1 MYDRQCQEIAV
12 LVLTKLIIPYKGC
25 SGQKGW
31 KLRQVF
37 KMILARWRSQPIK
50 SRNMEIWSIRWWAQ
64 GISLKINLRTYFLCL
79 WLLLF
84 PKFSQNLWASL
95 NLVCLSFP
103 CSFNVPFVRFLWE
116 LLELCGD
123 DVKPESDPQEYSSNV
138 TRKALFFFFF
148 RRPQIE
154 ELDEE
159 TFPDKSP
166 SDFDDGT
173 D

>member
-1 MYDRQCQEIAV
+1 MTHNLWVIIK
-12 LVLTKLIIPYKGC
+12 LVYP
-25 SGQKGW
+25 
-31 KLRQVF
+31 
-37 KMILARWRSQPIK
+37 
-50 SRNMEIWSIRWWAQ
+50 SI
-64 GISLKINLRTYFLCL
+64 LKISTVFFCIKIVLCYSRIEFWVISPKPVITTYFLCL

-103 CSFNVPFVRFLWE
+103 CSLSVPFDRLLCE
-116 LLELCGD
+116 LLVLWGD
-123 DVKPESDPQEYSSNV
+123 EVKPESDPQEYSSNV
-138 TRKALFFFFF
+138 IRKALFFFFF

-154 ELDEE
+154 ELDED

>member
-1 MYDRQCQEIAV
+1 MSHNKACIPVDLKKISTVSFCIKIV
-12 LVLTKLIIPYKGC
+12 NKKSSIFGLFMLLTFWIWVINPKLVIT
-25 SGQKGW
+25 
-31 KLRQVF
+31 
-37 KMILARWRSQPIK
+37 
-50 SRNMEIWSIRWWAQ
+50 
-64 GISLKINLRTYFLCL
+64 TYFLCL

-103 CSFNVPFVRFLWE
+103 CSLSVPFARLLCE
-116 LLELCGD
+116 LLVLWGD
-123 DVKPESDPQEYSSNV
+123 EVKPESDPQEYSSNV
-138 TRKALFFFFF
+138 IRKALFFFFF

-154 ELDEE
+154 ELDED

>member
-1 MYDRQCQEIAV
+1 M
-12 LVLTKLIIPYKGC
+12 LIIKFVWP
-25 SGQKGW
+25 S
-31 KLRQVF
+31 
-37 KMILARWRSQPIK
+37 M
-50 SRNMEIWSIRWWAQ
+50 SRNLINNYEWLPDFAKWSENSKFSASYQ
-64 GISLKINLRTYFLCL
+64 VLKTYFLCL

-103 CSFNVPFVRFLWE
+103 CSFSVPFVRFLCECPVPE
-116 LLELCGD
+116 LWGD
-123 DVKPESDPQEYSSNV
+123 DVKPESDPHEYSSNV
-138 TRKALFFFFF
+138 VRKALFFFFF

-154 ELDEE
+154 ELDE
-159 TFPDKSP
+159 FPDKSP